1 MTTNARDPEAD
12 IARPKCSVCG
22 KRMTLTRK
30 VAVPALG
37 PGCEFRSYACSGC
50 GNTLTEKFIPR

>member
-1 MTTNARDPEAD
+1 
-12 IARPKCSVCG
+12 
-22 KRMTLTRK
+22 MTLTRK